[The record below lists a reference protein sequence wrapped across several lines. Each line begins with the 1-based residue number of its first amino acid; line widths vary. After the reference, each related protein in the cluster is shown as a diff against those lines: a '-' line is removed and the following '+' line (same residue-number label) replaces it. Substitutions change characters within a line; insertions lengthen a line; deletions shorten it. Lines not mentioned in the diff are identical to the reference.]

1 MLQPADIEL
10 LLNQAPTRRLRFEN
24 VVNELVDAGLLTHD
38 QIVINPER
46 TTAYNFERDVREIR
60 ERTND
65 QHHTYW
71 QFGIPRDS
79 FYDTLPERLFHKAKK
94 RTKGEDEWAE
104 IRLQEE
110 TQEKESRLFFLPFDD
125 QFYQQRAAIAR
136 FESQTLAG
144 DDELLVAELLK
155 LVAPEAEAVSL
166 TATQRATL
174 FLLITQAHSI
184 VGNWPQTALY
194 MSHFLGVPVHIQY
207 GRQVASQSPKQVAE
221 ATPWQPNCLG
231 DGKLGLDWVLP
242 QPAIV
247 DDGGLIQLTL
257 GPLTADQLRDFL
269 PDGPGQ
275 RQLRL
280 LAGYLFPVD
289 ADWQLDLQANTETL
303 TDGFQLS
310 NLPTAGRLGLTT
322 TLAA

>member
-1 MLQPADIEL
+1 MLQPTDIEL
-10 LLNQAPTRRLRFEN
+10 LLNQAPTRRLRFEHI
-24 VVNELVDAGLLTHD
+24 VNELVDVGLLTYD
-38 QIVINPER
+38 QLVISPER

-65 QHHTYW
+65 QHQSYW

-94 RTKGEDEWAE
+94 RTKGDDEWAE
-104 IRLQEE
+104 IRRQEE
-110 TQEKESRLFFLPFDD
+110 TQEKESRLFFLPFDN
-125 QFYQQRAAIAR
+125 QFNRQRAAIAR

-144 DDELLVAELLK
+144 NDEQLVAELLR
-155 LVAPEAEAVSL
+155 LVAPEAETSSL
-166 TATQRATL
+166 TPMQRATL
-174 FLLITQAHSI
+174 FLLITQAHSL

-194 MSHFLGVPVHIQY
+194 MSHFLGVPVHIRY
-207 GRQVASQSPKQVAE
+207 GQQAAGQSPKQVDE
-221 ATPWQPNCLG
+221 ATPWQPNRLG

-247 DDGGLIQLTL
+247 DDGGLIQLTIR
-257 GPLTADQLRDFL
+257 PLTADQLPGFL

-275 RQLRL
+275 RQLQL

-289 ADWQLDLQANTETL
+289 ADWQLDLQTDTRTL
-303 TDGFQLS
+303 DDGFQLS
-310 NLPTAGRLGLTT
+310 DLHTAGRLGLTT